1 MRRRARALLLAATV
15 TARVLDTQRA
25 VSLPVDSE
33 RQRVVTV
40 DASPLAVK
48 RAMRRYDARS
58 HKFCGAVVAK
68 AHRRHERNQDGL
80 GAQVLRADQLA
91 PLLLAHVLTGL
102 RIACRP
108 HEWDFGDAYGE
119 EGAMAIF
126 GCGRGADGRMA
137 GFGIFAASAALD
149 RLLGVDEK
157 DEAPREESWVQR
169 VFSRFQP
176 TAPAP
181 APSKAVT
188 VINPRISVER
198 RDAFLAA
205 VPLLKPLQRG
215 EANASFACAAFDV
228 YCVKVSAAWSK
239 NATLT
244 SVAGAHSFQLVR
256 KVLRPQF
263 DLVKAARPRPL
274 DVWGNATV
282 RVALHVRRGDVMP
295 VDKGDR
301 GAREGAAWGL
311 PLKAQCK
318 AVELAAYWPCLRA
331 YLESRANETARVVVV
346 STAGRA
352 DLPGADDAPVPDV
365 TYLADR
371 PPPPRATL
379 RSNAHVDAIAR
390 DLDVMASATAIFFSP
405 ASSMALLGAA
415 LAPEDVHLFEVGLPR
430 PFFDLLIL
438 FSGAVS
444 GGRPPSTRHRRDLT
458 SSRTHAG
465 AEPREGLRG
474 RGRRVPPAEEPQAGR
489 RRVYGGV
496 AVVAS
501 ELTQVTTF

>member
-1 MRRRARALLLAATV
+1 MRRRARALLLAVTV
-15 TARVLDTQRA
+15 AARVLDTQRA

-40 DASPLAVK
+40 DASPRAVK
-48 RAMRRYDARS
+48 RALRRYDARS
-58 HKFCGAVVAK
+58 HTYCGAVVAK

-91 PLLLAHVLTGL
+91 PLLLAHALTGL
-102 RIACRP
+102 RIACRS
-108 HEWDFGDAYGE
+108 HEWDFGHAYGE
-119 EGAMAIF
+119 EGAMALF
-126 GCGRGADGRMA
+126 GCGRDDRGGMA
-137 GFGIFAASAALD
+137 GVGVFAASAALD
-149 RLLGVDEK
+149 RLLGV
-157 DEAPREESWVQR
+157 EAPREPSWVQR
-169 VFSRFQP
+169 VFSRFQQP
-176 TAPAP
+176 E

-188 VINPRISVER
+188 VVNPRISVER

-295 VDKGDR
+295 MDKGDR

-352 DLPGADDAPVPDV
+352 DLPGADDAPVADV
-365 TYLADR
+365 AYLADR
-371 PPPPRATL
+371 PPPPC
-379 RSNAHVDAIAR
+379 V
-390 DLDVMASATAIFFSP
+390 P
-405 ASSMALLGAA
+405 ASCRFLCLRPSVAVPSPRSRCLRR
-415 LAPEDVHLFEVGLPR
+415 APEDAI
-430 PFFDLLIL
+430 D
-438 FSGAVS
+438 AA
-444 GGRPPSTRHRRDLT
+444 RHRR
-458 SSRTHAG
+458 G
-465 AEPREGLRG
+465 A
-474 RGRRVPPAEEPQAGR
+474 
-489 RRVYGGV
+489 
-496 AVVAS
+496 
-501 ELTQVTTF
+501 

>member
-15 TARVLDTQRA
+15 AGRVLDTQRA

-40 DASPLAVK
+40 DASPRAVK

-58 HKFCGAVVAK
+58 HKVCGAVVAK

-91 PLLLAHVLTGL
+91 PLLLAHALTGL

-126 GCGRGADGRMA
+126 GCGRGADGKMK
-137 GFGIFAASAALD
+137 GVGVFAASAALD
-149 RLLGVDEK
+149 RLLGVAEK
-157 DEAPREESWVQR
+157 DEAPLGPSWVQR

-176 TAPAP
+176 NAPAP
-181 APSKAVT
+181 APSRAV
-188 VINPRISVER
+188 VNPRISVER

-205 VPLLKPLQRG
+205 VPLLKPSQQG

-295 VDKGDR
+295 MEKGDR

-365 TYLADR
+365 AYLADR
-371 PPPPRATL
+371 PPPPCVPASCWFLCL
-379 RSNAHVDAIAR
+379 RSSVAVP
-390 DLDVMASATAIFFSP
+390 SP
-405 ASSMALLGAA
+405 RSRCLRR
-415 LAPEDVHLFEVGLPR
+415 APEDAI
-430 PFFDLLIL
+430 D
-438 FSGAVS
+438 AA
-444 GGRPPSTRHRRDLT
+444 RHRR
-458 SSRTHAG
+458 G
-465 AEPREGLRG
+465 A
-474 RGRRVPPAEEPQAGR
+474 
-489 RRVYGGV
+489 
-496 AVVAS
+496 
-501 ELTQVTTF
+501 

>member
-1 MRRRARALLLAATV
+1 MRRRARALLLAVAT

-40 DASPLAVK
+40 DASPRAVK
-48 RAMRRYDARS
+48 RALRRYDVRS
-58 HKFCGAVVAK
+58 HTYCGAVVAK

-126 GCGRGADGRMA
+126 GCGRGADDKMA
-137 GFGIFAASAALD
+137 GVGVFAASAALD

-157 DEAPREESWVQR
+157 DEAPREPSWVQR
-169 VFSRFQP
+169 AFSRFQP
-176 TAPAP
+176 KAPAP
-181 APSKAVT
+181 APSKAAVT
-188 VINPRISVER
+188 VVNPRISVER

-295 VDKGDR
+295 MDRGDR

-352 DLPGADDAPVPDV
+352 DLPGADGAPVADV
-365 TYLADR
+365 IYLADR
-371 PPPPRATL
+371 PPPPCVSCVLLAFCDFRGDGMLSVVRGPDDSATTSHQRDQTRRRCARRRATL
-379 RSNAHVDAIAR
+379 RSNAHVDALAR
-390 DLDVMASATAIFFSP
+390 DLDVMASATALFFSP
-405 ASSMALLGAA
+405 ASSVAVLGAA
-415 LAPEDVHLFEVGLPR
+415 LAPGGTDFVEVSSRAPGCDSEPR
-430 PFFDLLIL
+430 PPPTKIP
-438 FSGAVS
+438 AVP
-444 GGRPPSTRHRRDLT
+444 GTVRC
-458 SSRTHAG
+458 
-465 AEPREGLRG
+465 GL
-474 RGRRVPPAEEPQAGR
+474 
-489 RRVYGGV
+489 
-496 AVVAS
+496 
-501 ELTQVTTF
+501 

>member
-1 MRRRARALLLAATV
+1 MRRRARALLLAVTV
-15 TARVLDTQRA
+15 AARVLDTQRA

-48 RAMRRYDARS
+48 RAMRRYDAGS
-58 HKFCGAVVAK
+58 HKYCGAVVAK

-91 PLLLAHVLTGL
+91 PLLLAHALTGL

-119 EGAMAIF
+119 EGAMALF
-126 GCGRGADGRMA
+126 GCGRDDRGGMA
-137 GFGIFAASAALD
+137 GVGVFAASAALD

-157 DEAPREESWVQR
+157 AEAPREPSWVQR

-176 TAPAP
+176 KAPAP
-181 APSKAVT
+181 APSKAVVT
-188 VINPRISVER
+188 VVNPRISVER

-205 VPLLKPLQRG
+205 VPLLKPLQEG
-215 EANASFACAAFDV
+215 EANASFACASFDV

-295 VDKGDR
+295 VESAAR
-301 GAREGAAWGL
+301 GAGVLTASDFFRPRDPTARRRGRRLGPAPEGEVQGRRARRVLALPPGL
-311 PLKAQCK
+311 P
-318 AVELAAYWPCLRA
+318 
-331 YLESRANETARVVVV
+331 
-346 STAGRA
+346 G
-352 DLPGADDAPVPDV
+352 
-365 TYLADR
+365 
-371 PPPPRATL
+371 
-379 RSNAHVDAIAR
+379 
-390 DLDVMASATAIFFSP
+390 
-405 ASSMALLGAA
+405 
-415 LAPEDVHLFEVGLPR
+415 
-430 PFFDLLIL
+430 
-438 FSGAVS
+438 
-444 GGRPPSTRHRRDLT
+444 
-458 SSRTHAG
+458 
-465 AEPREGLRG
+465 EPRERDGARRRRLDRG
-474 RGRRVPPAEEPQAGR
+474 PRGPARRRRRARRGRRVPRRPASSAAGDGAVERAR
-489 RRVYGGV
+489 RRARARPGRHGVGDGPLLLAGLERGRARRGARARRHRLPRGVQPRAGLRLGAAPTPDQDPGGPRGC
-496 AVVAS
+496 
-501 ELTQVTTF
+501 

>member
-1 MRRRARALLLAATV
+1 MRRRARALLLAVTV

-48 RAMRRYDARS
+48 RALRRYDARS
-58 HKFCGAVVAK
+58 HKYCGAVVAK

-91 PLLLAHVLTGL
+91 PLLLAHALTGL

-119 EGAMAIF
+119 EGAMALF
-126 GCGRGADGRMA
+126 GCGRDERGGMA
-137 GFGIFAASAALD
+137 GVGVFAASAALD
-149 RLLGVDEK
+149 RLLGVDET
-157 DEAPREESWVQR
+157 EPRETSWVQR

-176 TAPAP
+176 APAP
-181 APSKAVT
+181 APVVT
-188 VINPRISVER
+188 VVNPRISIER

-215 EANASFACAAFDV
+215 EANASFACAAYDV

-352 DLPGADDAPVPDV
+352 DLPGADGAPVADV
-365 TYLADR
+365 IYLADR
-371 PPPPRATL
+371 PPPPC
-379 RSNAHVDAIAR
+379 
-390 DLDVMASATAIFFSP
+390 FP
-405 ASSMALLGAA
+405 ASCWFLR
-415 LAPEDVHLFEVGLPR
+415 LPR
-430 PFFDLLIL
+430 RWH
-438 FSGAVS
+438 AVCC
-444 GGRPPSTRHRRDLT
+444 
-458 SSRTHAG
+458 SRA
-465 AEPREGLRG
+465 
-474 RGRRVPPAEEPQAGR
+474 
-489 RRVYGGV
+489 
-496 AVVAS
+496 
-501 ELTQVTTF
+501 

>member
-1 MRRRARALLLAATV
+1 MRRRTRALLLAVTV

-48 RAMRRYDARS
+48 RALRRYDARS
-58 HKFCGAVVAK
+58 HRYCGAVVAK

-91 PLLLAHVLTGL
+91 PLLLAHALTGL

-126 GCGRGADGRMA
+126 GCGRDDRGGMA
-137 GFGIFAASAALD
+137 GVGVFAASAALD

-157 DEAPREESWVQR
+157 DEAPLGPSWVQR

-176 TAPAP
+176 KAPAP
-181 APSKAVT
+181 APSSKAV
-188 VINPRISVER
+188 VNPRISVER

-205 VPLLKPLQRG
+205 VPLLKPSQQG

-244 SVAGAHSFQLVR
+244 SVAGAHSFQLAR

-352 DLPGADDAPVPDV
+352 DLPGADNAPVPDV
-365 TYLADR
+365 AYLADR
-371 PPPPRATL
+371 PPPPC
-379 RSNAHVDAIAR
+379 
-390 DLDVMASATAIFFSP
+390 FP
-405 ASSMALLGAA
+405 ASCSFLR
-415 LAPEDVHLFEVGLPR
+415 LPR
-430 PFFDLLIL
+430 
-438 FSGAVS
+438 
-444 GGRPPSTRHRRDLT
+444 R
-458 SSRTHAG
+458 
-465 AEPREGLRG
+465 
-474 RGRRVPPAEEPQAGR
+474 
-489 RRVYGGV
+489 
-496 AVVAS
+496 
-501 ELTQVTTF
+501 

>member
-1 MRRRARALLLAATV
+1 MRRRARALLLAVTV
-15 TARVLDTQRA
+15 AARVLDTQRA

-40 DASPLAVK
+40 DASARAVK
-48 RAMRRYDARS
+48 RALRRYDARS
-58 HKFCGAVVAK
+58 HTYCGAVVAK

-91 PLLLAHVLTGL
+91 PLLLAHALTGL
-102 RIACRP
+102 RIACRS
-108 HEWDFGDAYGE
+108 HEWDFGHAYGE
-119 EGAMAIF
+119 EGAMALF
-126 GCGRGADGRMA
+126 GCGRDDRGGMA
-137 GFGIFAASAALD
+137 GVGVFAASAALD
-149 RLLGVDEK
+149 RLLGVDET
-157 DEAPREESWVQR
+157 EPRETSWVQR

-176 TAPAP
+176 APAP
-181 APSKAVT
+181 APVVT
-188 VINPRISVER
+188 VVNPRISIER

-215 EANASFACAAFDV
+215 EANASFACAAYDV

-239 NATLT
+239 NVSLT
-244 SVAGAHSFQLVR
+244 SVAGAHSFQLAR

-352 DLPGADDAPVPDV
+352 DLPGADDAPVADV
-365 TYLADR
+365 AYLADR
-371 PPPPRATL
+371 PPPPCVSCVLLVFVSSSFCRGAEPTEPMFETGPRRRHRRGTPSMRGLMTQQPRETCYHIARHRRDQTRQRCARRRATP

-405 ASSMALLGAA
+405 ASSMALLGAC
-415 LAPEDVHLFEVGLPR
+415 LLYTSPSPR
-430 PFFDLLIL
+430 DATL
-438 FSGAVS
+438 S
-444 GGRPPSTRHRRDLT
+444 RMPS
-458 SSRTHAG
+458 SA
-465 AEPREGLRG
+465 
-474 RGRRVPPAEEPQAGR
+474 
-489 RRVYGGV
+489 
-496 AVVAS
+496 
-501 ELTQVTTF
+501 

>member
-1 MRRRARALLLAATV
+1 MRRRARALLLAVTV
-15 TARVLDTQRA
+15 AARVLDTQRA

-126 GCGRGADGRMA
+126 GCGRGADGKMA
-137 GFGIFAASAALD
+137 GVGIFAASAALD

-157 DEAPREESWVQR
+157 DQAPREPSWVQR
-169 VFSRFQP
+169 VVSRFQP
-176 TAPAP
+176 APAP
-181 APSKAVT
+181 APVVT
-188 VINPRISVER
+188 VVNPRISVER

-205 VPLLKPLQRG
+205 VPLLKPLQKG
-215 EANASFACAAFDV
+215 EVNASFACAAFDV

-352 DLPGADDAPVPDV
+352 DLPGADGAPVADV
-365 TYLADR
+365 IYLADR
-371 PPPPRATL
+371 PPPPCVSCVLFVFATSAAMACCFVRGPDDSATTSHQRDQTRQRYTRRRATQ
-379 RSNAHVDAIAR
+379 RSNAHVDALAR
-390 DLDVMASATAIFFSP
+390 DLDVMASATALFFSP
-405 ASSMALLGAA
+405 ASSVAVLGAA
-415 LAPEDVHLFEVGLPR
+415 LAPDGTDFVEVSSRAPGCDSEPR
-430 PFFDLLIL
+430 PPPTKIPAVP
-438 FSGAVS
+438 GAVRCS
-444 GGRPPSTRHRRDLT
+444 L
-458 SSRTHAG
+458 
-465 AEPREGLRG
+465 
-474 RGRRVPPAEEPQAGR
+474 
-489 RRVYGGV
+489 
-496 AVVAS
+496 
-501 ELTQVTTF
+501 